1 MRKLLLIFLFV
12 SGLIA
17 QASAQDRTVS
27 GQVSSS
33 EDDSTL
39 PGVTVVLKG
48 TTTGT
53 TTDLDGN
60 YKLSV
65 PSGGGT
71 LVYSFVGLAT
81 QEVEIGSRSVID
93 LVMQPDAQQL
103 TEVVVTALGIS
114 REKASLGYSVQEV
127 SGESLEQANEVNIV
141 NALQGQVAGVQINGT
156 SGAGLGGSVRVTIRG
171 VNSLTGGN
179 QPLFVVDGVPMDNR
193 NFANSSQQRG
203 FGSGA
208 YDYGNSAADINPAD
222 IESMNV
228 LKGAAATSL
237 YGSRG
242 ANGVIVITT
251 KKGSK
256 GKGIGVNVSST
267 VTFDN
272 AFRLIDHQKEYG
284 GGSISSSSASGFNE
298 FNQNGVSYLAPA
310 YGKDG
315 AWGPKYDAS
324 IQVRHWD
331 SWDPDNDMYLQTRPW
346 VAPENDY
353 KEFFETGVTM
363 NNSVSLTS
371 GHDLGSFR
379 LSYTNVDQDG
389 VMPNSNLERN
399 TITFGANQ
407 KLSEKLTATFSG
419 SYVHTGVRG
428 RSVTG
433 YDNKNPMQAF
443 TQWYQTQLDTERLKN
458 YKLSDGSQQTWNAL
472 GITKDASN
480 NLISFNAAPTFF
492 DNPYWVRYENL
503 QRDERNRF
511 FGNMEL
517 RYNITDDL
525 SVSGKL
531 MRDGYSSQA
540 YEGIAPGG
548 IDQSEYRETT
558 RHFAE
563 MNYQGMIAYN
573 KTLDDLSISATL
585 GGNIM
590 RQNYNRTINETV
602 GGLALAGFW
611 NLGNSVQAATIDTYA
626 DEKAINSV
634 FGSASFGF
642 KNIVFL
648 DLTARNDWSSALSKS
663 DRSYFYPSATASFVF
678 SELVQPSW
686 LSMGKVR
693 VAYGQAG
700 NDAGAYQLDDV
711 FNPLV
716 PNFGTSPRY
725 TVPDTRNNPDLVNE
739 LTTEFEVGI
748 EASFFDRR
756 LGVDLVYYNRT
767 TDDQIMQVSSSATTG
782 YTAKWVNAGSMRN
795 RGIELMLTGTP
806 VKTGDL
812 QWDVMLNLA
821 TYDNEVLS
829 LADGVEQINMGG
841 TWAADLRI
849 VPGESYMG
857 VYGLD
862 WERHENGQPLVDA
875 TGAPIQRIDG
885 ERTLMGSAI
894 ADYTGGLRNTITWK
908 GISLGALID
917 FQKGGIVHSTSLQWA
932 NYSGMTPESVW
943 QDGVDIRAE
952 GYLFPGVNSDGSPNT
967 TRMDAQTYFQSNFRV
982 ATPNI
987 YDASFIK
994 LREVTLSYA
1003 VPNNVLSSLPIR
1015 DLSVGAF
1022 GRNLAVIHS
1031 DLPYLDPQGTTGT
1044 GNRQGLENAQV
1055 PSTRSIGFFI
1065 KFAL

>member
-27 GQVSSS
+27 GVVSSS
-33 EDDSTL
+33 EDNSTL

-65 PSGGGT
+65 PSDGGT

-81 QEVEIGSRSVID
+81 QEIEVGSRSVID

-127 SGESLEQANEVNIV
+127 SGEELEQSNEVNIV
-141 NALQGQVAGVQINGT
+141 NALQGQVAGVQIQGT
-156 SGAGLGGSVRVTIRG
+156 TGALGGSSRITIRG
-171 VNSLTGGN
+171 ANSLTGGN

-256 GKGIGVNVSST
+256 GKGIGVSVSST
-267 VTFDN
+267 LTFDN
-272 AFRLIDHQKEYG
+272 AVRLIDHQKEYG
-284 GGSISSSSASGFNE
+284 GGAVNEDYASGFNE
-298 FNQNGVSYLAPA
+298 FNENGTTFLAPA

-315 AWGPKYDAS
+315 AWGPKYNS
-324 IQVRHWD
+324 NLQVRHWD
-331 SWDPDNDMYLQTRPW
+331 SWDEASPSYGETRPW
-346 VAPENDY
+346 IAPENDY
-353 KEFFETGVTM
+353 KEFFETGVTF
-363 NNSVSLTS
+363 NNSISVTS

-389 VMPNSNLERN
+389 ILPNSNLERN
-399 TITFGANQ
+399 TISFGATQ
-407 KLSEKLTATFSG
+407 KLSEKLTANFSG
-419 SYVHTGVRG
+419 SFVHTGVKG
-428 RSVTG
+428 RNVTG

-443 TQWYQTQLDTERLKN
+443 TQWYQTQLDTDRLKA
-458 YKLSDGSQQTWNAL
+458 YRRLDGSQQTWNAN
-472 GITKDASN
+472 GITKDGSD
-480 NLISFNAAPTFF
+480 NLLSFDSGPTFF

-503 QRDERNRF
+503 QNDERNRF
-511 FGNMEL
+511 FGNFEL
-517 RYNITDDL
+517 AYDITDDL
-525 SVSGKL
+525 KVSGKV

-548 IDQSEYRETT
+548 VDQSEYRETT

-563 MNYQGMIAYN
+563 MNYMGMISYN
-573 KTLDDLSISATL
+573 KTLDDISISATL

-611 NLGNSVQAATIDTYA
+611 NLGNSVQAASIDTY
-626 DEKAINSV
+626 EEQKAINSV

-642 KNIVFL
+642 KNIVFV
-648 DLTARNDWSSALSKS
+648 DLTARNDWSSALSKQ
-663 DRSYFYPSATASFVF
+663 DRSYFYPSATTSFVF

-693 VAYGQAG
+693 VAYGVAG
-700 NDAGAYQLDDV
+700 NDANPYQLDDV
-711 FNPLV
+711 YNPLT
-716 PNFGTSPRY
+716 PNFGNDSRY

-739 LTTEFEVGI
+739 LTTEFEVGL
-748 EASFFDRR
+748 EASFFDNRV
-756 LGVDLVYYNRT
+756 GVDIAYYNRT
-767 TDDQIMQVSSSATTG
+767 TDDQIMQVASSSTTG

-795 RGIELMLTGTP
+795 KGLELMINATP
-806 VKTGDL
+806 VKTGDF
-812 QWDVMLNLA
+812 QWDVSFNMA
-821 TYDNEVLS
+821 TYNNEVVS
-829 LADGVEQINMGG
+829 LAEGVDEIALGG

-849 VPGESYMG
+849 VKGESYMG
-857 VYGLD
+857 LYGQD
-862 WERHENGQPLVDA
+862 WERHENGQPLVD
-875 TGAPIQRIDG
+875 GDGFPIAKTDR
-885 ERTLMGSAI
+885 EFLGSAI
-894 ADYTGGLRNTITWK
+894 ADYTGGFRNTITWK
-908 GISLGALID
+908 GLSLGALID
-917 FQKGGIVHSTSLQWA
+917 FQKGGIIHSTSLQWA

-943 QDGVDIRAE
+943 QDGVDIRAD
-952 GYLFPGVNSDGSPNT
+952 GYLFPGVNSDGSPNE
-967 TRMDAQTYFQSNFRV
+967 TRIDAQQYFQGIFSV
-982 ATPNI
+982 AVPNV

-994 LREVTLSYA
+994 LREVSLSYT
-1003 VPNNVLSSLPIR
+1003 VPNSVLSSLPIR
-1015 DLSVGAF
+1015 NLSVGVF
-1022 GRNLAVIHS
+1022 GRNLAVLSS
-1031 DLPYLDPQGTTGT
+1031 DLPYLDPQAVTGT

-1055 PSTRSIGFFI
+1055 PSLRSMGFRLNFS
-1065 KFAL
+1065 L